1 VENIAG
7 KELAR
12 GKGGKKGAGADEFA
26 LKSFGRW
33 AYNTLN
39 KLKAYPCTIPEY
51 VEFYVRFHRVS
62 CV

>member
-1 VENIAG
+1 MHVVCLSRDGCVENIAG

-33 AYNTLN
+33 AY
-39 KLKAYPCTIPEY
+39 II
-51 VEFYVRFHRVS
+51 R
-62 CV
+62 